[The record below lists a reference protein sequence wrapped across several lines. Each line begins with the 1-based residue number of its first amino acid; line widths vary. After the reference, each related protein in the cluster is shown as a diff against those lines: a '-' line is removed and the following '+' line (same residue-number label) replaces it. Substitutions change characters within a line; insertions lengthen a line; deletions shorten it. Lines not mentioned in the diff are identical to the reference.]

1 MRESLKFIL
10 ICTVFFRQSEA
21 YFLEVRENATNAIN
35 FNNTIDVETT
45 NGALPGYS
53 LIASMEQNVISLL
66 AGAPKFSG
74 LYNIGSTG
82 DGAVI
87 KCSATI
93 QPFSSATN
101 AGNTKWMT
109 DHSCS
114 VVLNTNAVPTGDNQN
129 KSADAIGLTM
139 IPLGGNKTAVCSPG
153 RRKICGRSLRLSP
166 GACYTGTLGAAM
178 TMKTGWG
185 EIPCFKNYLDLV
197 YVVDSSNSISD
208 ANFTIMKQIIVN
220 ASEAFK
226 ASIGD
231 TTQVAVL
238 QYGNLDSAFFDH
250 TDSKYYKSPTKLGDC
265 NDIDCFNQAI
275 EANMIH
281 LKAANTFTSY
291 AIKRAVEFDFAQ
303 SKNKDKAK
311 KILVLITDG
320 QANFRSQL
328 IKSYDLTQLHNIT
341 VYAIGV
347 ALKSDAEL
355 RISANGGGSKER
367 VLDAHNYSELSKA
380 LRNLTET
387 IAQTSGEG
395 QAIGG
400 ITLENAVLGV
410 SANYNPKGGELF
422 FSGVGSYDGS
432 GAIIKYDSIS
442 SITGDVTSHKQVPGL
457 FPKFPKDSYLGYS
470 IASGYFEGNGTLYV
484 ATGAPRHAL
493 LGLVLV
499 YEPQT
504 GNSASNPRIIKP
516 NNCSSCSTNYKQLGS
531 YFGATLLSADINGD
545 GKDDLLV
552 GAPLYIGDN
561 YDEGRVFVYLSQA
574 SNSIQAWASPGF
586 VPKVFSGMKDVGG
599 RFGSAISSAGDLND
613 DGFNDVIISAP
624 LADNGAGVVYVYHGS
639 NNLNTVYSQRIQ
651 SSSLQFS
658 HLSNFGLSTS
668 SGADLDGN
676 KYPDVVVGAP
686 NSNLAIIFRS
696 RPVARFSAQ
705 ITLNPPRRDIFECLQ
720 LPSGKCF
727 NVTSCL
733 TVYGKS
739 VEDFLDV
746 NVMILLDKSKKRL
759 NLGGFTNTTREVKLS
774 RNVTSCW
781 SYDVY
786 VTKNMI
792 DFVSPLSAEVQYS
805 LTSAH
810 SNTPMSSM
818 VDPAATNK
826 VSTTAIFNT
835 GCTSDLFCSYDLML
849 NSSITLPK
857 TTNQEL
863 NSKLGNSVIIIDK
876 DTATKPI
883 ILHVTISNVGENAY
897 GVKFDVTYS
906 SSLIWNGIKE
916 ANILNHRNSS
926 CFDEVNIQ
934 DQTLGQLKIK
944 SLTYKYNEE
953 LGSIMPA
960 GDSCSFE
967 IHLLPTNLKTSGVIQ
982 DVYTGLHVYTMY
994 APNGNDSNPSNNVA
1008 NYTRTI
1014 RYVSDVSVTRREST
1028 QFVTREFTF
1037 PTTNETVH
1045 SVYEIGRNVSTIA
1058 VAYEISSEGYSVV
1071 PSSSFFLRY
1080 PTNISEHNLLYLYK
1094 VSCIGSQGPVMCNC
1108 STQNVNRY
1116 QLSTSPNIT
1125 DKSGPSIMLLPNPT
1139 QLPLSVY
1146 NCSTSIIDPPSYCE
1160 ELHCS
1165 VNNLVQ
1171 GSKVNFVASFRFWSH
1186 SVKLVDYPTV
1196 TFVTGFSYTTNQSA
1210 LIINKNGSM
1219 ITEYSAETE
1228 IAVKKYVP
1236 PVVIEELNL
1245 LLIVIIS
1252 AAVTLLLVIV
1262 GLGVLYKKGFFE
1274 SEYNKLMKEEKHW
1287 QEVNATQDRTDV
1299 EVYDEDL

>member
-238 QYGNLDSAFFDH
+238 QYGNLDSAF
-250 TDSKYYKSPTKLGDC
+250 
-265 NDIDCFNQAI
+265 
-275 EANMIH
+275 
-281 LKAANTFTSY
+281 
-291 AIKRAVEFDFAQ
+291 
-303 SKNKDKAK
+303 
-311 KILVLITDG
+311 
-320 QANFRSQL
+320 
-328 IKSYDLTQLHNIT
+328 YDLTQLHNIT